1 MIIYYYIF
9 VFLQNENSLS
19 IMVTESSGTS
29 ALELTSNRPH
39 MEQSVLRV
47 QDSITA
53 GVPEK
58 RWHQINSCC
67 FNLYYF

>member
-9 VFLQNENSLS
+9 VFLQNESSLS
-19 IMVTESSGTS
+19 IMVTESSRTS

-47 QDSITA
+47 QDSIIA

-58 RWHQINSCC
+58 RWHQINYCC